1 MLTDP
6 HFVHERAPLLAKV
19 QARWGFMLAGSAL
32 CAAITIVLPPYFP
45 LLEPDSP
52 GYLEFDSNRT
62 AFYPWFLRVSLRL
75 GLTLEQITYVQI
87 ALFSAA
93 LLVLFAALMRAR
105 ASKWV
110 IAAVAVLFGANSY
123 FSGFHRTIM
132 SESLFFTLTIL
143 ITAWWIDY
151 LRTGKAKFLALTGL
165 CVGFSIGIR
174 PPGIMLA
181 PMVVISVWL
190 MWHRR
195 NVSVLVLIAAVIGP
209 LVVGPVVERLL
220 YRLEHGGRLESVL
233 SFALMG
239 KAAMLVREQT
249 TFTGPH
255 AQTLNR
261 LGKELYA
268 TYVPVHEFLQ
278 NLPSTAALP
287 ALTGGYEGIAQFQIL
302 TQEIAGWSANTGLPG
317 DVLRNEL
324 GYQSITD
331 NIPEYLRLS
340 LIHYIGQW
348 SVTSLTFPP
357 TARTVNNYVATFSP
371 PPLED
376 RLGKIVFLH
385 PPVSW
390 RSIVVYPAF
399 LIAGLVSL
407 VLTFVLI
414 AFLLRPSLGDRGTG
428 QDIMIAAVF
437 AATCHVYT
445 LAISFINVSTPR
457 FLMSVYPQLVMAVL
471 FLILAFGRRA
481 WLPLNDIR
489 NETVGGS
496 A

>member
-1 MLTDP
+1 MDRL
-6 HFVHERAPLLAKV
+6 
-19 QARWGFMLAGSAL
+19 SANWQGE
-32 CAAITIVLPPYFP
+32 I
-45 LLEPDSP
+45 P
-52 GYLEFDSNRT
+52 GADRS
-62 AFYPWFLRVSLRL
+62 
-75 GLTLEQITYVQI
+75 
-87 ALFSAA
+87 
-93 LLVLFAALMRAR
+93 
-105 ASKWV
+105 
-110 IAAVAVLFGANSY
+110 
-123 FSGFHRTIM
+123 
-132 SESLFFTLTIL
+132 
-143 ITAWWIDY
+143 
-151 LRTGKAKFLALTGL
+151 

-209 LVVGPVVERLL
+209 LMVGPVVERLL
-220 YRLEHGGRLESVL
+220 YRLEHGGRLELVL

-340 LIHYIGQW
+340 LIYYIGQW

-414 AFLLRPSLGDRGTG
+414 AFLLHPSLGDRGTG

-437 AATCHVYT
+437 AATCHVSHIGDKLHKRVDPSLLDVGLSAIGDGGAVPNSCIRAKSVRSIST
-445 LAISFINVSTPR
+445 ALAASGWAASGK
-457 FLMSVYPQLVMAVL
+457 S
-471 FLILAFGRRA
+471 RA
-481 WLPLNDIR
+481 DIYI
-489 NETVGGS
+489 VKP
-496 A
+496 